1 MTVSHLGQNVVE
13 KKQNMWSWVPK
24 VSYGHLHLILG
35 ISAHFEE
42 GFGLPEC
49 ME

>member
-13 KKQNMWSWVPK
+13 QKQNTWSQVPK
-24 VSYGHLHLILG
+24 VSYGHPHPILG
-35 ISAHFEE
+35 ISVHFEE